1 MSRQFYSWIA
11 VASGSHQIGIHGR
24 DEPLSD
30 RARILII
37 TGDGKGKTTSAL
49 GMAMRAS
56 GHGLR
61 ACVIQFIKGVR
72 TGELSTVQ
80 AMANI
85 QMVQT
90 GRGFLPKSQG
100 GGMAEHKQAAEQ
112 GLAVAAESIV
122 SGQYDILILDEICV
136 AVSLGLILEA
146 DVVDVMGCAD
156 PAMTLVLT
164 GRYASPGLI
173 ELADTVSRIDC
184 VKHGYDAGIA
194 AQKGVEF

>member
-11 VASGSHQIGIHGR
+11 VASGNHQIKTHGR
-24 DEPLSD
+24 DDTLSD

-37 TGDGKGKTTSAL
+37 TGNGKGKTTSAL

-61 ACVIQFIKGVR
+61 VRVIQFIKGTH

-90 GRGFLPKSQG
+90 GRGFLPKSRS
-100 GGMAEHKQAAEQ
+100 GGMAEHKQAAEH

-122 SGQYDILILDEICV
+122 SGQYDTLILDEICV
-136 AVSLGLILEA
+136 AVSQGLIQEQ
-146 DVVDVMGCAD
+146 DVVDVMACAD

-173 ELADTVSRIDC
+173 DLADTVSRIEC